1 MRAHLMQLAEES
13 QAQTREALK
22 LVEQALAA
30 GKARGKYELLQ
41 ELITDVNEMTT
52 FQVYGE
58 NLIRVEDLIKILEWY
73 VKKL

>member
-1 MRAHLMQLAEES
+1 MHAHLMQLAEQS

-22 LVEQALAA
+22 LVEQALAT
-30 GKARGKYELLQ
+30 GKTRGKYELLDA
-41 ELITDVNEMTT
+41 LITDVNEMPT

-58 NLIRVEDLIKILEWY
+58 NLVRGEDLLKILDFY